1 MEKMV
6 TSVREELVERIGF
19 QAHFENPAKGFAGGW
34 VVEKEE
40 RKTRERKRE
49 G

>member
-19 QAHFENPAKGFAGGW
+19 QTDFEDPAKGFAGGW
-34 VVEKEE
+34 VAEQEE
-40 RKTRERKRE
+40 RKMGERKR
-49 G
+49 GG